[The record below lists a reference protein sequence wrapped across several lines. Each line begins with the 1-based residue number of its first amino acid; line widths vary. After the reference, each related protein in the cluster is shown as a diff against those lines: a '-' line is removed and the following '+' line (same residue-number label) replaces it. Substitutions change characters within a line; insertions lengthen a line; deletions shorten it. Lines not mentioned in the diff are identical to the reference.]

1 MVQFFSSCKIS
12 KENIKVILTK
22 IFFLLLFKYTLSD
35 EALYGTHKDLLVNFL
50 SFSFIVECRK
60 TEKKH
65 ACSQVKGFSKI
76 VDL

>member
-22 IFFLLLFKYTLSD
+22 IFFLLLFKYTVSD

-50 SFSFIVECRK
+50 SFSFIDECRK

-76 VDL
+76 VGL